1 MSKLLSVAL
10 IYLRRVAAAGTGSGG
25 GDPGGPGDSGDF
37 LGLNLQTTPMGL
49 NLQTPE

>member
-25 GDPGGPGDSGDF
+25 GDPGGGDPGDF